1 MTELEARLRAVRE
14 RHRAFV
20 PYQMAGASPRWLD
33 HLDALVAA
41 GADAIEV
48 GLPFSDPMMDGPV
61 IQEAALRAL
70 AAGTTLETVAHAL
83 AGRDLGVPLIAMTY
97 YNVLYH
103 RGLERAATVL
113 RDAGISGAI
122 VPDLPLEELA
132 PWREASAA
140 AGLATVLLVA
150 PSTPA
155 ERTARVARASQGFVY
170 ASARMAVTGRSDDAG
185 DAPRVV
191 AAIRAAVDTPVYV
204 GIGIST
210 PADAGAAVLFADGA
224 IVGSALVAAVL
235 ADDDP
240 AGLEL
245 AAAAFRA
252 AVN

>member
-1 MTELEARLRAVRE
+1 MTELEVRLRAVRE

-41 GADAIEV
+41 GADALEI

-70 AAGTTLETVAHAL
+70 AAGTTLETAAHAL

-103 RGLERAATVL
+103 LGLERAATVL
-113 RDAGISGAI
+113 GDAGIGGTI
-122 VPDLPLEELA
+122 VPDLPLEELE

-150 PSTPA
+150 PATPP
-155 ERTARVARASQGFVY
+155 ERAARVARASQGFVY
-170 ASARMAVTGRSDDAG
+170 ATARMAVTGRSDDAG
-185 DAPRVV
+185 VAPRVV

-210 PADAGAAVLFADGA
+210 PADAAAAVAVADGA
-224 IVGSALVAAVL
+224 IVGSALVAQVL
-235 ADDDP
+235 GDDDP
-240 AGLEL
+240 AGLES